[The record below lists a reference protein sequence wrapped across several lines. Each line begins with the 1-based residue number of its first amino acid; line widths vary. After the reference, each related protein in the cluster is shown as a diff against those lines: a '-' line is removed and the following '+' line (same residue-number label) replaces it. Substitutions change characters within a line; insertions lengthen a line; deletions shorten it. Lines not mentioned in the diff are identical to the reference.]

1 MAADKLGI
9 VVVSGMRER
18 LQMAAMVASVG
29 AVSGSRVTVFLSM
42 NALPFF
48 LKTNGDAPPAP
59 VEGRVGAL
67 MGERNAPPFKELFR
81 QAVEL
86 GDARIFP
93 CSMAMD
99 VLGAA
104 PGDLE
109 PFLAEPL
116 GLTKFL
122 EDAEDAQVWTF

>member
-1 MAADKLGI
+1 MSASKLRI

-29 AVSGSRVTVFLSM
+29 AVSGEDVMVFLSM
-42 NALPFF
+42 NALPYFAR
-48 LKTNGDAPPAP
+48 GASQDAPAEGP
-59 VEGRVGAL
+59 VGEL
-67 MGERNAPPFKELFR
+67 MAQKNVPPFKHLFE

-86 GDARIFP
+86 GDAKIHP

-99 VLGAA
+99 VLELA

-109 PFLAEPL
+109 PYMGEPL

-122 EDAEDAQVWTF
+122 DDCKDAQVWSF